1 MRWLVALALFSLA
14 ASSCTSSRSA
24 TCETISVACDTSV
37 PRPPCE
43 TFTAA
48 DSAAYFPDARALVG
62 LALPSEIERLAE
74 EDPFYRSAFES
85 KVLPTDS
92 IWVYEIWVYEGS
104 WEVGGLRMG
113 DDGLVA
119 LRGCMSVALY
129 PIINY
134 N

>member
-62 LALPSEIERLAE
+62 LALPAEIERLAE

-92 IWVYEIWVYEGS
+92 IWVYEGS

>member
-14 ASSCTSSRSA
+14 ASGCTTSRSA

-43 TFTAA
+43 TITAA

-62 LALPSEIERLAE
+62 LALPAEIERLAE

-85 KVLPTDS
+85 KVLRTDS
-92 IWVYEIWVYEGS
+92 IWVYEGS

-119 LRGCMSVALY
+119 LRGCTSIALY

>member
-92 IWVYEIWVYEGS
+92 IWVYEGS

-119 LRGCMSVALY
+119 LRGCTFVALY
-129 PIINY
+129 SIINY